1 MHTEGI
7 LIQLFS
13 RLSSPAC
20 SVASLLVDLLLLSAK
35 SAVSVV
41 AVTMEHHVVR
51 FGNRRRCIGAE

>member
-35 SAVSVV
+35 SAVRVV
-41 AVTMEHHVVR
+41 AVTMEHHVVN
-51 FGNRRRCIGAE
+51 FGNRRRCIVA